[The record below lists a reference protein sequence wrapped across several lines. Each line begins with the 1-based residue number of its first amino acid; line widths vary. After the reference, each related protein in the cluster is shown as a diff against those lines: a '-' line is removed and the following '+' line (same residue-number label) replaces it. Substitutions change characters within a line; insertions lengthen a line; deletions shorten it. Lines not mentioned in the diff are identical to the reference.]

1 MIGDTSRSTTS
12 ASASASD
19 HSRRVSVLRI
29 LNGSGDTSV
38 AWDPERL
45 ASGDPEAEAAVA
57 EAMRLFA
64 SARANGAVAFRV
76 EPGGAP
82 TKLKE
87 FDPTAQ
93 EILVVPAMVG
103 G

>member
-1 MIGDTSRSTTS
+1 
-12 ASASASD
+12 
-19 HSRRVSVLRI
+19 

-38 AWDPERL
+38 SWDPERL
-45 ASGDPEAEAAVA
+45 SAADPEAEAAVA

-76 EPGGAP
+76 ERGKTAVR
-82 TKLKE
+82 LDE
-87 FDPTAQ
+87 FDPNAT
-93 EILVVPAMVG
+93 ETLIIPAMVG